1 MIDWSRCP
9 MVESVPDKLGGAW
22 TLRGT
27 RIPIEMLFVNLASG
41 ATVEDF
47 LHWFEGIT
55 REQIVAV
62 LEFAARIACPRPS
75 PGAAPVCAGVRILFD
90 HCTP

>member
-1 MIDWSRCP
+1 MLPMIDWSQCP
-9 MVESVPDKLGGAW
+9 MVESVPGKLGGAW

-47 LHWFEGIT
+47 LNWFEGIT
-55 REQIVAV
+55 REQIVAI
-62 LEFAARIACPRPS
+62 LEFAAKGSRTPDE
-75 PGAAPVCAGVRILFD
+75 AALHHESAPA
-90 HCTP
+90 

>member
-1 MIDWSRCP
+1 MLPVIDWSQCP
-9 MVESVPDKLGGAW
+9 VVESDPGKLGGAW

-47 LHWFEGIT
+47 LNWFEGIT
-55 REQIVAV
+55 REQIVEV
-62 LEFAARIACPRPS
+62 LEFAAKGSRTPEQSAVQHQP
-75 PGAAPVCAGVRILFD
+75 APA
-90 HCTP
+90 

>member
-1 MIDWSRCP
+1 MIDWSQCP
-9 MVESVPDKLGGAW
+9 VVESVPGKLGGAW

-41 ATVEDF
+41 ATVEN
-47 LHWFEGIT
+47 LLTWFEGVT

-62 LEFAARIACPRPS
+62 LEFAAKGSRTPDQSAVQHQTS
-75 PGAAPVCAGVRILFD
+75 PA
-90 HCTP
+90 